1 MAEPDVGNTGRDLS
15 REPFFWIFFVI
26 AVILALW
33 ALTSAGSDDTDA
45 SFVGTS
51 TPTPLSDPAPTAV
64 PLPTPEPTPVPAASP
79 AVVELSYAADAI
91 TMSGVVP
98 AQAVGQALI
107 AAAGELVAPEAV
119 VSTIEVDAGSS
130 LTGGALVLTGEV
142 GDENER
148 VLVIETFG
156 DLGLSIDDR
165 LVLAGSDQTIAG
177 LVQGNPDLTQFADFL
192 AASGVIAELE
202 EASDE
207 GLTVFAPTNA
217 AIESL
222 DSAAFDEL
230 ADAEELSEV
239 LRYHTVEGRVPS
251 AQLEEVA
258 ALTSRQGESIAV
270 LVTDGVVTVGG
281 ATLVGEQLDTT
292 NGIVYVVDAVLL
304 PGTLRTEVALNQI
317 VSLDPILFASGSA
330 VILDESLPVL
340 DQTAAILL
348 ENPLGRVEIQGHTDT
363 DGPADVNLE
372 LSQDRADAVKAY
384 LVDAG
389 VDESRLTAVGYGE
402 TELAV
407 DPEESDED
415 KAANR
420 RIEFR
425 VS

>member
-15 REPFFWIFFVI
+15 REPFFWIFVVI
-26 AVILALW
+26 AVILAVW

-142 GDENER
+142 GEENER
-148 VLVIETFG
+148 VLVNETFG

>member
-1 MAEPDVGNTGRDLS
+1 MAESEVGHRDRDLS
-15 REPFFWIFFVI
+15 REPFFWIFVVL
-26 AVILALW
+26 AVIVAVW
-33 ALTSAGSDDTDA
+33 AITSAGSDDTEA

-51 TPTPLSDPAPTAV
+51 TPTPASGPVTTAV
-64 PLPTPEPTPVPAASP
+64 PLPTPEPTPAPAASP
-79 AVVELSYAADAI
+79 AVVELSYAPDAI

-98 AQAVGQALI
+98 AQAVGQGLI

-130 LTGGALVLTGEV
+130 LTGGVLVITGEV
-142 GDENER
+142 GTEAER
-148 VLVIETFG
+148 AAVVEAFG
-156 DLGLSIDDR
+156 DLGLSVDDR
-165 LVLAGSDQTIAG
+165 LILAGSNETIAG
-177 LVQGNPDLTQFADFL
+177 LVQGNPDLAQFADFL
-192 AASGVIAELE
+192 AASGVIGELE

-230 ADAEELSEV
+230 GDAEELSAV
-239 LRYHTVEGRVPS
+239 LRYHTVDGRIPS
-251 AQLEEVA
+251 AQLEGIS

-270 LVTDGVVTVGG
+270 TVTDGVVAVAGASVVGD
-281 ATLVGEQLDTT
+281 QLDAT
-292 NGIVYVVDAVLL
+292 NGIVYIVDAVLL
-304 PGTLRTEVALNQI
+304 PGTLRTEVALNEI

-372 LSQDRADAVKAY
+372 LSQDRADAVRAY

-389 VDESRLTAVGYGE
+389 VDESRMTAVGYGE